1 MGRAKSSGLADDNIE
16 AIKLRFNT
24 FKEETQPTVAL
35 FKGKGKCTELDTS
48 QNRQAVYKF
57 LREQLAA
64 YTPATLINQS
74 LSEKAE
80 IFFGLKPYPKEA

>member
-1 MGRAKSSGLADDNIE
+1 MGRAKSSGLADDNVE

-64 YTPATLINQS
+64 YTPATLMNQS
-74 LSEKAE
+74 LSENVE